1 MKAENL
7 LAGDRFQLKSFKHVN
22 TYVVVEKY
30 SGGLIIRN
38 LKSLSCIRN
47 GNVVPYKEVQE
58 INDSNGFSL
67 LTPRVKD
74 TRLARKMYKDKYEEI
89 GNGMLRIVK

>member
-7 LAGDRFQLKSFKHVN
+7 LAGDRFQLNSYKQVN
-22 TYVVVEKY
+22 IYVVVEKY
-30 SGGLIIRN
+30 SEGLIIRN
-38 LKSLSCIRN
+38 LKSLIRIRN

>member
-1 MKAENL
+1 MKAEDL
-7 LAGDRFQLKSFKHVN
+7 LAGDRFQLNSYRQVN

-38 LKSLSCIRN
+38 LKSLIRIRN
-47 GNVVPYKEVQE
+47 GNLVPYKEVQK